1 MNRTGRI
8 IITLCMSL
16 VFCSPAMAQH
26 TGPYVGALLGG
37 GMLLDARNTD
47 NLGEFS
53 LTFDPALLGSAVVG
67 WDLAPGNPHGEGR
80 VELEYTHRNNPLNH
94 VKFVEGSFTGGGAV
108 IADSLLINFFGVFH
122 DVSRWAP
129 YAGLG
134 IGAARMEA
142 AALTVSGQPMSN
154 DSAVVF
160 AYQLGAGIDYALT
173 DYLNLDLGYRFFGSS
188 RPEFIESNGR
198 TFKMDYF
205 SHNLIFGL
213 RAGF

>member
-1 MNRTGRI
+1 MKRTSRI
-8 IITLCMSL
+8 FIALCLSL
-16 VFCSPAMAQH
+16 VFCSPVMAQH

-37 GMLLDARNTD
+37 NLLLPAKNTD

-53 LTFDPALLGSAVVG
+53 LKFDPALLGSAVVG
-67 WDLAPGNPHGEGR
+67 WDLAPGNPQGEGR
-80 VELEYTHRNNPLNH
+80 VELEYTHRNNPLNQ

-122 DVSRWAP
+122 DASRWAP

-134 IGAARMEA
+134 IGAARMETA
-142 AALTVSGQPMSN
+142 DLTVTGQPMSN

-160 AYQLGAGIDYALT
+160 AYQLGAGIDFALT

-188 RPEFIESNGR
+188 QPGFIESNGR

-205 SHNLIFGL
+205 SHNVIFGL
-213 RAGF
+213 RVGF